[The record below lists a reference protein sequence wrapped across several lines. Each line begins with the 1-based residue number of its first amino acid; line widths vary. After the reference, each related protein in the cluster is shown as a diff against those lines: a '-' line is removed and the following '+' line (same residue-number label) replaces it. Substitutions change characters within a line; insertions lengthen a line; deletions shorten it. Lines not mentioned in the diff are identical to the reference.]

1 MKSLRFQLPLF
12 CALILA
18 NYTSSFAQAVSEKK
32 LQGGVTG
39 SVGLNFPK
47 MGTNLLSG
55 ASGFSSSFG
64 VSFTKASKESQ
75 NIALTAGLE
84 FDIEKINYK
93 VTGTDVYYRFT
104 DKQIKTKDD
113 LAQLLQE
120 QYDYTLK
127 QSNRAVADVQ
137 YEVDKLQSQGA
148 DESQI
153 EYVIFDELSLDMGD
167 YDYESYPDRD
177 QIDEI
182 VALFVTDAPESV

>member
-1 MKSLRFQLPLF
+1 MLP
-12 CALILA
+12 
-18 NYTSSFAQAVSEKK
+18 
-32 LQGGVTG
+32 
-39 SVGLNFPK
+39 
-47 MGTNLLSG
+47 
-55 ASGFSSSFG
+55 
-64 VSFTKASKESQ
+64 
-75 NIALTAGLE
+75 
-84 FDIEKINYK
+84 
-93 VTGTDVYYRFT
+93 
-104 DKQIKTKDD
+104 QIKTKDD

-177 QIDEI
+177 QIAQI
-182 VALFVTDAPESV
+182 VALFVDNTSENA